1 MSNPPLQINSLPLIG
16 IPVDVKTV
24 EGKPFHTVGEKYI
37 HAVAVGSNAFPLLI
51 PAKTSNDSPVDLA
64 SMIDQFDGI
73 FLPGSISNVHPE
85 HYGQTPEYP
94 ELLTDQQRDESTFEL
109 INLAVQKGIPIL
121 GACRGFQEMNV
132 AFGGSLYQQVHEQEA
147 YFDHRED
154 QEKSTEE
161 QYAYAHEVN
170 LTPDGILESLLGKSH
185 CQVNSLHGQG
195 IKELGDGL
203 KIEAVAPDGLIEA
216 FSIETAQAFSLA
228 VQWHPEWRF
237 SEDPLSKSIFN
248 AFGDAARLRK
258 QQKQQNTD
266 VQGQAN
272 VK

>member
-1 MSNPPLQINSLPLIG
+1 MLNSTSEMKKTPLIG

-37 HAVAVGSNAFPLLI
+37 HAIAMGANAFPVLI
-51 PAKTSNDSPVDLA
+51 PARTSEDSPLNIA

-85 HYGQTPEYP
+85 HYGQTPEYT
-94 ELLTDQQRDESTFEL
+94 ELLTDAQRDETTFEL
-109 INLAVQKGIPIL
+109 IHLAVQKGIPLL

-132 AFGGSLYQQVHEQEA
+132 AFGGSLFQQVHEQEV

-170 LTPDGILESLLGKSH
+170 FTPGGILESMLGKSH
-185 CQVNSLHGQG
+185 YQVNSLHGQG
-195 IKELGDGL
+195 IKELGGGL
-203 KIEAVAPDGLIEA
+203 KVEAVAPDGLIEA

-237 SEDPLSKSIFN
+237 SEDPLSKSIFK

-258 QQKQQNTD
+258 QQSTD
-266 VQGQAN
+266 AQGHTN
-272 VK
+272 VN